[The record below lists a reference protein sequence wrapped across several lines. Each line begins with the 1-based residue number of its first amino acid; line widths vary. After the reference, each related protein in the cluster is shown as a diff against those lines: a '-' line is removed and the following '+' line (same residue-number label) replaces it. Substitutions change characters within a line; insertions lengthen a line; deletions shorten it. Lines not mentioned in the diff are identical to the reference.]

1 MENSIDYYT
10 VLYSNVLYSTAVCT
24 AHTQPPPPLLTSSSC
39 AISIETNTTDKPT
52 DKPTGKPTGK
62 QTDTE
67 NEN

>member
-1 MENSIDYYT
+1 MYYT
-10 VLYSNVLYSTAVCT
+10 LLQY
-24 AHTQPPPPLLTSSSC
+24 AHTKPPPPLLPSSSC